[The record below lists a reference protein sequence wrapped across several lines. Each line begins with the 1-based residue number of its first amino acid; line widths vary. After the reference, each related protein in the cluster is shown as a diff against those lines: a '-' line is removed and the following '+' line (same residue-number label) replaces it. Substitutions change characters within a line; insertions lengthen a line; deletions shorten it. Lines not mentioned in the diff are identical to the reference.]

1 MMPSA
6 TDWRSVTQYQYLT
19 RLDRPGFGWEF
30 LRRNEAYQE
39 DYNTFAREA
48 APLDRE
54 PRSAL
59 GLSFHTIRSSLL
71 YGASILAPDVLPT
84 VLPLV
89 QRASRARAHSQ

>member
-30 LRRNEAYQE
+30 LRRNVAYQE
-39 DYNTFAREA
+39 DYSTFAREA
-48 APLDRE
+48 ASDANSEARSTESLRRKYSGARTFW
-54 PRSAL
+54 PRL
-59 GLSFHTIRSSLL
+59 FRSF
-71 YGASILAPDVLPT
+71 
-84 VLPLV
+84 